1 MYQKAK
7 NSWIKHIDF
16 VILDILCLQVSFFL
30 AYLVRHRNLNLY
42 SNSVYGNL
50 AIVLILIDV
59 CMMFFLNTCKNVL
72 KRGLLI
78 ELAATMR
85 QVSLVILFAVLYLF
99 FVKDAGD
106 FSAYYTVS
114 DRYLLCYNQLWD
126 KNSLETACIAESA
139 AWKKKFYRDI
149 DRLGKSSAGAGRCR
163 KSQL

>member
-78 ELAATMR
+78 ELAATTSGQPGDTVCR
-85 QVSLVILFAVLYLF
+85 VLS
-99 FVKDAGD
+99 V
-106 FSAYYTVS
+106 
-114 DRYLLCYNQLWD
+114 LC
-126 KNSLETACIAESA
+126 E
-139 AWKKKFYRDI
+139 
-149 DRLGKSSAGAGRCR
+149 RCG
-163 KSQL
+163 

>member
-16 VILDILCLQVSFFL
+16 VMLDILCLQVSFFL

-50 AIVLILIDV
+50 SIVLILIDV

-72 KRGLLI
+72 KRGFLI

-85 QVSLVILFAVLYLF
+85 QVSLVILFAVFYLF

-106 FSAYYTVS
+106 FSRIT
-114 DRYLLCYNQLWD
+114 LFL
-126 KNSLETACIAESA
+126 TAIFYAIISIAESA

-149 DRLGKSSAGAGRCR
+149 DRLGQSSTGAGRYPT
-163 KSQL
+163 SQL

>member
-30 AYLVRHRNLNLY
+30 AYLVRHRHLNLY

-72 KRGLLI
+72 KR
-78 ELAATMR
+78 
-85 QVSLVILFAVLYLF
+85 
-99 FVKDAGD
+99 
-106 FSAYYTVS
+106 
-114 DRYLLCYNQLWD
+114 
-126 KNSLETACIAESA
+126 
-139 AWKKKFYRDI
+139 
-149 DRLGKSSAGAGRCR
+149 
-163 KSQL
+163 